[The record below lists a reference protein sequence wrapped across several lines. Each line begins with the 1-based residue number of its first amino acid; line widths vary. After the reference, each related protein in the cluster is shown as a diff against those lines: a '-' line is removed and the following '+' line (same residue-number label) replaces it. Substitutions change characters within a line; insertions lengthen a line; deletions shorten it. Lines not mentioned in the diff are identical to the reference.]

1 MGAIISHYY
10 KKLQNKHG
18 TSSWSANFTQQS
30 RRKGHSF
37 YIKTTETYAGVECKT
52 HLDFW
57 HPTKIWGL
65 HRPAHSAYLLTPY
78 PPMDIGTRKAP
89 ALGVGKPGF
98 QLDLVS
104 YYLVTLS
111 TEFLGLCFLIG
122 YTVLTTPISRIV
134 ITNKIIYV
142 NVPEQ

>member
-1 MGAIISHYY
+1 
-10 KKLQNKHG
+10 
-18 TSSWSANFTQQS
+18 
-30 RRKGHSF
+30 
-37 YIKTTETYAGVECKT
+37 
-52 HLDFW
+52 
-57 HPTKIWGL
+57 
-65 HRPAHSAYLLTPY
+65 
-78 PPMDIGTRKAP
+78 MDIGTRKAP

-142 NVPEQ
+142 NVPDQ